1 MDFLKQAKNLITQN
15 KYIVLILALGL
26 VLMTFPSRSQ
36 EIPSAQP
43 EILPTESA
51 QEQLAQILGQIRGV
65 GRVRVLLTVAQGEQ
79 TVYVY
84 DENTSDTADS
94 TAFRKEAVVVT
105 DSSRSQ
111 SGLVTQVLPPVYLGA
126 VVVCQGGDQPGVR
139 LAIVEAV
146 SAATGLT
153 SDKISVLKMK

>member
-1 MDFLKQAKNLITQN
+1 MDFLKQAKNLIAQN
-15 KYIVLILALGL
+15 KYMVLILALGL
-26 VLMTFPSRSQ
+26 VLMAFPSRSQ
-36 EIPSAQP
+36 EIPSSQP
-43 EILPTESA
+43 EVLPTESA

-65 GRVRVLLTVAQGEQ
+65 GRVRILLTVAQGEQ

-94 TAFRKEAVVVT
+94 AAFRKEAVVIT